1 MEWASFGPM
10 LTKCRCAYVPE
21 LTACCH
27 ALVLG
32 DGDGRFTARL
42 LTANPTLIVDAVDA
56 SLAMLHSLVRRSG
69 PHSARVRTHLADAR
83 RWSPAALHEN
93 PPIDLIASHFFLDC
107 LTTDEVQSLAERMR
121 GAVSPSALWLVSE
134 FAVPPTWFG
143 RLVARPVVSGLYLVF
158 AWLTGLAV
166 RSLPDHA
173 TALRQSGFT
182 LQKRRAWLGGLL
194 ISELWHAAQ
203 TLQAA
208 EKIVPEPTSE
218 KQSSGAKAHVDF
230 AAFTA

>member
-1 MEWASFGPM
+1 MNQPPNFNRLAELYRWMEWASFGPL
-10 LTKCRCAYVPE
+10 LTKCRRAYVPE
-21 LTACCH
+21 LAACRH
-27 ALVLG
+27 AIILG
-32 DGDGRFTARL
+32 DGDGRFAARL
-42 LTANPTLIVDAVDA
+42 LTANPTLQIDAVDA
-56 SLAMLHSLVRRSG
+56 SPAMLHSLVRRSG
-69 PHSARVRTHLADAR
+69 PHSARVRIHLADAR
-83 RWSPAALHEN
+83 HGPPAALNEN

-143 RLVARPVVSGLYLVF
+143 RLVARPLVSGLYLAF
-158 AWLTGLAV
+158 AWLTGLAI

-194 ISELWHAAQ
+194 VSELWSASPAL
-203 TLQAA
+203 TSDELLQ
-208 EKIVPEPTSE
+208 SC
-218 KQSSGAKAHVDF
+218 
-230 AAFTA
+230 